1 MCKGNYIFNVGDIV
15 RRKPAMR
22 GGFWA
27 ADYPYTKDGAFV
39 ITAIDSEDRLSFGTS
54 DTWEAANFDLV
65 CRAPLQ
71 PPTPPRP
78 SVPLTSAPYNAI
90 TILEKAAGHMRD
102 RAALRDAPDGER
114 SMAKTVAM
122 FNIYAGTE
130 LTEEQGWRFMEILKI
145 VRSSQGA
152 YCADDHEDATAY
164 AALCGEA
171 AAQANN
177 K

>member
-1 MCKGNYIFNVGDIV
+1 MCKGNYIFNVGDV
-15 RRKPAMR
+15 VKRKPER
-22 GGFWA
+22 QGGAWA
-27 ADYPYTKDGAFV
+27 KDYPRTKDGSFV
-39 ITAIDSEDRLSFGTS
+39 ITAIAPGGNISFGRL
-54 DTWEAANFDLV
+54 DTWDAASFDLV
-65 CRAPLQ
+65 CRVSEL
-71 PPTPPRP
+71 
-78 SVPLTSAPYNAI
+78 SVPTLAPAPYNAT

-102 RAALRDAPDGER
+102 RAALRDTPNGER

-130 LTEEQGWRFMEILKI
+130 LTTEQGWRFMEILKI